1 MNSNLWFKVMDPLV
15 KIYQVEKRKPTEQE
29 TQASRKIAKQAV
41 LTATIQGLAVIVGSI
56 LL

>member
-1 MNSNLWFKVMDPLV
+1 MDPLV